1 MRLLLLLYGRPD
13 VVARPGSSMTV
24 IIIFQT
30 DTALGCVTVR
40 RRISAHLSAFAR
52 SSALGLRCPFA
63 NKRRTVDRTYGQRN
77 SEIGRMNKRVARIEM
92 DFYYYTMCHRDVV
105 SLCTWSPRPAA
116 DQQRR
121 DVWYISHAELRYMV
135 IIIFKIHRACSPAG
149 RGWFIIIIIIINIFF
164 PPLLLYDCGR
174 VRVYSVFKTFVCN

>member
-1 MRLLLLLYGRPD
+1 
-13 VVARPGSSMTV
+13 MTV

-92 DFYYYTMCHRDVV
+92 DFYYYTVCRRDVV
-105 SLCTWSPRPAA
+105 SLCIWSP
-116 DQQRR
+116 RR

-135 IIIFKIHRACSPAG
+135 IIIFKIHRACTPAG
-149 RGWFIIIIIIINIFF
+149 RGRFIIIINIFF
-164 PPLLLYDCGR
+164 RRYYCTIVGECASTVCLKRLCTTKKKKISY
-174 VRVYSVFKTFVCN
+174 TFQTHRI